1 MIRRFSVVLLVAT
14 ALVAGAGLTKLPA
27 NTSGTAQVEYATLR
41 WGGRENTHL
50 IRPDGT
56 TEILGAK
63 FAGIRKPERVDD
75 RSFYM
80 NLAMNGLSRE
90 GFELVA
96 MTPDDYIFKRI
107 SSPR

>member
-1 MIRRFSVVLLVAT
+1 MIRRYSVLLLVAS
-14 ALVAGAGLTKLPA
+14 ALVGVVGLTKLPA
-27 NTSGTAQVEYATLR
+27 NTAGTAQFEYATLR

-63 FAGIRKPERVDD
+63 FAGVRKSEKIDD
-75 RSFYM
+75 RSYYM
-80 NLAMNGLSRE
+80 NLAMNALSRE

-96 MTPDDYIFKRI
+96 MTPDDYIFKRL